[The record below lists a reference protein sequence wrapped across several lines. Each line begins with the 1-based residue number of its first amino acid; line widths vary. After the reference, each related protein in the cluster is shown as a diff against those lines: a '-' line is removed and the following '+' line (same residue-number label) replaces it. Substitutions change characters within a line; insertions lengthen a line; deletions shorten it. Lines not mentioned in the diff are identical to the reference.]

1 MPEKA
6 IDKNP
11 AGCLVLLVPT
21 AFLIVLIF
29 LAWPLLLA
37 IVGSIALWGFWQN
50 YEWEKLCDRVNP
62 VFHELI
68 VERQGAVTSLDLAM
82 KANLSGETA
91 QKYLDGKANEFAAQ
105 KQAFEDKGT
114 VYYFLTV
121 QSLGS
126 LFDESEPPALQP
138 DVATQSDTLQSNRL
152 HQGAVPLLE
161 TESAEDSS
169 PISSQPDKD
178 SSPLPEVLEP
188 SPWDEP
194 PQTESLPLASSQP
207 SEASHRPSTPKRLIQ
222 WQLAKRLDV
231 SSSTVYR
238 RRDDPDFAEWTRSR
252 DPEGIAWRFSEKTK
266 EFFPLET

>member
-11 AGCLVLLVPT
+11 AGCLILLVPA
-21 AFLIVLIF
+21 AFLIVSIF
-29 LAWPLLLA
+29 LAWPLLLV
-37 IVGSIALWGFWQN
+37 IVGSIAGWNLWQS

-62 VFHELI
+62 IFHELI
-68 VERQGAVTSLDLAM
+68 VERQGAVTSLDLSM

-105 KQAFEDKGT
+105 KRSFEDKGT

-126 LFDESEPPALQP
+126 LFDESEPPPLQTDIATESDFLQDGKTEP
-138 DVATQSDTLQSNRL
+138 AVA
-152 HQGAVPLLE
+152 PLE
-161 TESAEDSS
+161 TESEQNSTPIPDRADKDPS
-169 PISSQPDKD
+169 PI
-178 SSPLPEVLEP
+178 PELIEP
-188 SPWDEP
+188 SPWDEQ
-194 PQTESLPLASSQP
+194 PQTESLPPASIQHL
-207 SEASHRPSTPKRLIQ
+207 EASHRPSTPKRLIQ